1 MEVDIC
7 DQYEA
12 CDDCLRDPFCGWSFQ
27 PIRWY
32 SYMYDN
38 FYYEYIDPRQ
48 GKQLRS
54 DNYDKTMITIT
65 HIKENKCFQIIDTCT
80 NC

>member
-1 MEVDIC
+1 
-7 DQYEA
+7 
-12 CDDCLRDPFCGWSFQ
+12 
-27 PIRWY
+27 
-32 SYMYDN
+32 MYDN